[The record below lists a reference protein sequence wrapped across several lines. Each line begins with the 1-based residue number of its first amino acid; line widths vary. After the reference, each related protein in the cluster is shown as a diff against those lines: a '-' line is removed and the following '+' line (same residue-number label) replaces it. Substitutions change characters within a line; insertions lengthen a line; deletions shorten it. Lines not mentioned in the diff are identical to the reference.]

1 MSEKVFAVAI
11 DGPAGA
17 GKSTIAKEL
26 SKKLGVIYVDT
37 GAMYRAMA
45 LFLIRQGIKS
55 SETEMISQK
64 CEEADISISFE
75 IGQQVV
81 TLNGENVNGLIRT
94 EEVGNMASASSPNP
108 DVRKKLVAL
117 QRKLAS
123 EKSVV
128 MDGRDIGTVVLPNA
142 KVKIY
147 LTASSAVRA
156 KRRYDELTAKGEN
169 CDIEKIEADIIER
182 DNRDMTREISPLR
195 QADDAVLVDT
205 SDMSIE
211 EVQERLLS
219 ICSEKGCI

>member
-1 MSEKVFAVAI
+1 
-11 DGPAGA
+11 
-17 GKSTIAKEL
+17 
-26 SKKLGVIYVDT
+26 
-37 GAMYRAMA
+37 
-45 LFLIRQGIKS
+45 
-55 SETEMISQK
+55 
-64 CEEADISISFE
+64 
-75 IGQQVV
+75 
-81 TLNGENVNGLIRT
+81 
-94 EEVGNMASASSPNP
+94 MASASSPNP

-156 KRRYDELTAKGEN
+156 KRRYDELTAKGES

-182 DNRDMTREISPLR
+182 DHRDMTREISPLR

-205 SDMSIE
+205 SDMSIA
-211 EVQERLLS
+211 EVQERLLN
-219 ICSEKGCI
+219 ICREKGCI